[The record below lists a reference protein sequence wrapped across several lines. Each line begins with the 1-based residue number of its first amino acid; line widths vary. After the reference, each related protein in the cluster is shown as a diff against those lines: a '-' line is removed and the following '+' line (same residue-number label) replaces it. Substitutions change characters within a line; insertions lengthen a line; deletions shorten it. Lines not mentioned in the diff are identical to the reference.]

1 MDVHLWTSASGCTLN
16 HWRRDRRAFVPS
28 TMSAGMG
35 GPFSPRFWNLT
46 FCIGFL
52 AKKCCFLNFVWVK
65 WNFTTFDA
73 PLEKSLPTPMPPQRN
88 CPPYAHAPPT
98 QLRGIRSLILL
109 LSRQARGYKVVLSSL
124 QGDWPRI
131 KPNPSTWKI
140 VPLFQYDTRN
150 KFFYSCFP

>member
-1 MDVHLWTSASGCTLN
+1 
-16 HWRRDRRAFVPS
+16 
-28 TMSAGMG
+28 
-35 GPFSPRFWNLT
+35 
-46 FCIGFL
+46 
-52 AKKCCFLNFVWVK
+52 
-65 WNFTTFDA
+65 
-73 PLEKSLPTPMPPQRN
+73 MPPQRN

-124 QGDWPRI
+124 QA
-131 KPNPSTWKI
+131 PNPSTWKI